1 MPNFR
6 LTNLS
11 GTTMTFVDPTDYR
24 SGAKLSWSV
33 QPKQQ
38 HGVSGAALQNAK
50 WTLTD
55 HAVLR
60 APAPSGADCTVT
72 SGTENIRIST
82 EVSGSVENKDKIIE
96 RLTLHAHN
104 VLLLA
109 ETLASGFPP
118 EIGVELPTAL
128 ALGEG

>member
-24 SGAKLSWSV
+24 SGVKLSWSV

-38 HGVSGAALQNAK
+38 HGVSGATLQNAK

-60 APAPSGADCTVT
+60 APTPLGESAVT
-72 SGTENIRIST
+72 LGGTENIRIST
-82 EVSGSVENKDKIIE
+82 EISGSVENKDKIIE
-96 RLTLHAHN
+96 RLRVHAHN

-109 ETLASGFPP
+109 DTLASGFPP
-118 EIGVELPTAL
+118 EIGVILPV

>member
-24 SGAKLSWSV
+24 SGVKLSWSV

-38 HGVSGAALQNAK
+38 HGVSGATLQNAK

-60 APAPSGADCTVT
+60 APTPSGESAVT
-72 SGTENIRIST
+72 LGGTENIRIST
-82 EVSGSVENKDKIIE
+82 EISGSVENKNKIIE
-96 RLTLHAHN
+96 RLRVHAHN

-109 ETLASGFPP
+109 DTLASGFPP
-118 EIGVELPTAL
+118 EIGVVLPV

>member
-1 MPNFR
+1 MSNFR

-24 SGAKLSWSV
+24 SGVKLSWSV

-38 HGVSGAALQNAK
+38 HGVSGATLQNAK

-60 APAPSGADCTVT
+60 APTPAGESAVNLG
-72 SGTENIRIST
+72 GTENIRIST

-96 RLTLHAHN
+96 RLNVHAHN

-118 EIGVELPTAL
+118 EMSVELPVAL
-128 ALGEG
+128 ATREE

>member
-11 GTTMTFVDPTDYR
+11 GTTMTFVDPTNYR

-38 HGVSGAALQNAK
+38 HGVSGATLQNAK
-50 WTLTD
+50 WTLID
-55 HAVLR
+55 YAVMR
-60 APAPSGADCTVT
+60 APTPEGESAVT
-72 SGTENIRIST
+72 LGGTENIRIST
-82 EVSGSVENKDKIIE
+82 EVSGSVENKDRIIE
-96 RLTLHAHN
+96 RLRVHAHN

-109 ETLASGFPP
+109 DTMASGFPP
-118 EIGVELPTAL
+118 EMGVELPV
-128 ALGEG
+128 ALGAG